1 MRFTRLDHYFTG
13 VAVPVAALRSGAGCG
28 VGEFAD
34 LPALGDWCRRAG
46 VEVIQVLPV
55 NDTGGNSSPY
65 SAISAFALHP
75 LYLRLQDLPGA
86 ERFTDMIDKFRV
98 DAEARERLSAGRFSY
113 RGVLD
118 FKLSVIERVFAE
130 NGKDIRGD
138 PEFAR
143 WRKENPWVLAYAA
156 FRALKREHG
165 GTPWASWGALA
176 DPSPGDIEACWK
188 AHEEH
193 CLLSAWTQMHLERQL
208 SSASRALEQMGVFLK
223 GDVPILMSEESVDV
237 WASRRYFDLTAKA
250 GAPPD
255 MFSPSGQNWG
265 FPVYDW
271 DRLAADGYRW
281 WKDRLLLAGRFFHA
295 LRIDHVLGFFRIWRI
310 PRSELSG
317 LLGHFSPSAGLT
329 RKDLDDLGYDEGR
342 IRWLSL
348 PHVTGAELSSAFG
361 ENAGQV
367 AEKLLARVGQE
378 DLYNIR
384 TDLDSEAAIQAL
396 TEPPEVKSFLVS
408 LHGDRTL
415 LTGGSEV
422 FFTPWYLERTKG
434 YRSLSDQD
442 KARLGDL
449 LARRRRESEESWERE
464 GRLILAMLRDTTDM
478 LVCAEDLGDV
488 PDCVPRVLSEL
499 GILGLRIV
507 RWSRE
512 YKKAPPG
519 QPAPFIPPSLYP
531 RLSVCAPSVHDTST
545 LRGWW
550 EEDEGERTLFF
561 AALGAPGPCPGKMTR
576 ALQAKIVEHCLGAGS
591 VLSMFQLQDLL
602 DLDQELWAP
611 DPRRDRINVPG
622 TVNDENWTWRMPL
635 GLAALAAREVLVSGL
650 GAMVARR
657 RARPLDGGST

>member
-34 LPALGDWCRRAG
+34 LPALGDWCRSAG
-46 VEVIQVLPV
+46 LEVIQVLPV

-86 ERFTDMIDKFRV
+86 ERFADVIARFRR
-98 DAEARERLSAGRFSY
+98 DAEARRELSAGRFSY
-113 RGVLD
+113 REVLD

-130 NGKDIRGD
+130 DGKDIRGD

-143 WRKENPWVLAYAA
+143 WQKENPWVIAYAA
-156 FRALKREHG
+156 FCALKREHG
-165 GTPWASWGALA
+165 EAPWTSWGALA
-176 DPSPGDIEACWK
+176 DPSSDDITAFWK
-188 AHEEH
+188 THEEQ

-208 SSASRALEQMGVFLK
+208 SSASRALEEMGVFLK

-281 WKDRLLLAGRFFHA
+281 WKDRLLRAGRFFHA

-329 RKDLDDLGYDEGR
+329 RRDLDDLGYDKGR

-348 PHVTGAELSSAFG
+348 PHAAGSELESALG
-361 ENAGQV
+361 GDAGRV
-367 AEKLLARVGQE
+367 AERYLERIGQE
-378 DLYNIR
+378 SMYNIR
-384 TDLDSEAAIQAL
+384 AEMDSETAIHAL
-396 TEPPEVKSFLVS
+396 TEPPEVKDFLFS

-415 LTGGSEV
+415 INDGSEM
-422 FFTPWYLERTKG
+422 FFTPWYLERKKG

-442 KARLGDL
+442 KARLADL
-449 LARRRRESEESWERE
+449 VARRRRESEESWERA
-464 GRLILAMLRDTTDM
+464 GRLLLAMLRDTTDM

-488 PDCVPRVLSEL
+488 PRLRPARALRAGHPR
-499 GILGLRIV
+499 
-507 RWSRE
+507 
-512 YKKAPPG
+512 
-519 QPAPFIPPSLYP
+519 PAHRALVA
-531 RLSVCAPSVHDTST
+531 RVHKDTSWAACPVHPAVT
-545 LRGWW
+545 VPEALR
-550 EEDEGERTLFF
+550 L
-561 AALGAPGPCPGKMTR
+561 
-576 ALQAKIVEHCLGAGS
+576 H
-591 VLSMFQLQDLL
+591 
-602 DLDQELWAP
+602 
-611 DPRRDRINVPG
+611 
-622 TVNDENWTWRMPL
+622 TVSP
-635 GLAALAAREVLVSGL
+635 
-650 GAMVARR
+650 
-657 RARPLDGGST
+657 